1 MKRRLTAVAA
11 CVIVVPTLLLLAAQP
26 AAAQGSAKKLQGKWD
41 LDVKRTVKEAGADAA
56 ELGPLAEGT
65 FKMSIE
71 FGAEGKITLTM
82 AFAGQAQSKGGT
94 WKADEEKADSVLIS
108 ITMDE
113 TKDKSEK
120 AKVTLLDEGAA
131 IKIEPQEV
139 DSPVKPPTFYLTKVK
154 ADEPKKNTDS
164 PEKKE

>member
-11 CVIVVPTLLLLAAQP
+11 CVIVVPVLVLMAAQP
-26 AAAQGSAKKLQGKWD
+26 AAAQGSAEKLQGKWD
-41 LDVKRTVKEAGADAA
+41 LDVKKTVKEAGADAA

-71 FGAEGKITLTM
+71 FGAEGKMTVTM
-82 AFAGQAQSKGGT
+82 TFAGQAQSQTGK
-94 WKADEEKADSVLIS
+94 WKADEEKKDSVTIS
-108 ITMDE
+108 IVMDE
-113 TKDKSEK
+113 NKDKTEK
-120 AKVTLLDEGAA
+120 AKITLLDMGGA

-139 DSPVKPPTFYLTKVK
+139 EGPVKPPTFYLTKVK

-164 PEKKE
+164 PEK